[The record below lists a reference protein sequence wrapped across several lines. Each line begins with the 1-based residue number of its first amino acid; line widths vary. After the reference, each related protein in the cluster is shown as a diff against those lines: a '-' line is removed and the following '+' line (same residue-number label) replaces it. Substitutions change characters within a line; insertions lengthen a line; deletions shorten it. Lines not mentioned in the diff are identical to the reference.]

1 MSLSSTDLLDSG
13 DLFRDRHIGPRP
25 ADIAQ
30 MLADIGVDSIDQLLE
45 KTVPAAIRFHGTMNL
60 DEVATEAETLAELQ
74 DLANRNQQYRSHI
87 GTGYH
92 DCITPPAIQ
101 RGILEAPGWYTA
113 YTPYQPEISQ
123 GRLEALLNFQTMIC
137 DLTGMEVANSSM
149 LDEGTAAAEAMT
161 MCHRIQERVRRNE
174 TVDLFFVS
182 QSCHPQTIEIVKSRA
197 LPLGIEVVIGDHQD
211 FTFPTRCFGMLLQY
225 PDTDG
230 RVLDLEGIC
239 TRAHDANALVA
250 VAADPLALTLL
261 RSPGEA
267 GADMVVGSTQRFG
280 IPMGFGGPHAGYLG
294 TKEKYQRQLPG
305 RLVGVSRDAQGKD
318 ALRLALQT
326 REQHIRRDRATSNIC
341 TAQVLLAV
349 CAGMYAVHHG
359 PEGLITIAKRVRLQC
374 EILASALR
382 GLGHDVVEALRFDT
396 VKVFPAGISEEE
408 LRNRSSEEERNFRY
422 YSDGSVG
429 ITFDETCQR
438 NDILSILQVF
448 GATAGSVDLDAFAAE
463 CDVEIP
469 NELARTSEFLTHP
482 VFHRYRSELE
492 LVRYMH
498 GLENKDLS
506 LNTAM
511 IPLGS
516 CTMKLNAA
524 AEMFPILYPGFSR
537 MHPFAPKEQTVG
549 YQVLFDRLELWL
561 QEITGFDA
569 VSLMPNAGSQG
580 EYAGLMVIRK
590 YHEKRGD
597 SDRKVCFI
605 PQSAHGTNPAS
616 ATMAGMEVVVIR
628 CDSEGNISLE
638 DLEAKIAEH
647 GPRCAALMVTY
658 PSTHGVF
665 ETSIKRICQLI
676 HEAGGQIYLD
686 GANMNAMVGLC
697 RPGDIGADVCHLNLH
712 KTFCIPHGGGG
723 PGMGPIGVSSHLAPF
738 LPSHPERKTGGEQ
751 AIGAISAAPFGSA
764 MILPISYAY
773 IRMMGASGLQKAT
786 EVAILSANYL
796 AEKLQEFY
804 PVLYRGDQG
813 RVAHEC
819 IIDTRVLK
827 ESAGIS
833 VDDIAKRLIDYGFH
847 APTMSW
853 PVAGTLMIEPTES
866 ESKQE
871 LDRFIAAMIGIHAEA
886 KAVEEGTYPAANH
899 PLCNA
904 PHTAEM
910 VTADQWDHPYSRELA
925 GYPGA
930 KQKANKFWPA
940 VARIDQAF
948 GDRNLVCSCPPVEE
962 YLES

>member
-1 MSLSSTDLLDSG
+1 MTLSSSDLLDSG
-13 DLFRDRHIGPRP
+13 DLFQDRHIGPRP
-25 ADIAQ
+25 ADIDQ
-30 MLADIGVDSIDQLLE
+30 MLADIGMDSIEQLLE
-45 KTVPAAIRFHGTMNL
+45 KTVPDSIRFQGTMNL
-60 DEVATEAETLAELQ
+60 DEVATEAETLTELE
-74 DLANRNQQYRSHI
+74 DLATRNQQFRSHI

-161 MCHRIQERVRRNE
+161 MCHRIQERARRNE
-174 TVDLFFVS
+174 PADLFFMS
-182 QSCHPQTIEIVKSRA
+182 QSCHPQTIEIVRSRA
-197 LPLGIEVVIGDHQD
+197 VPLGIEVVVGDHQD

-230 RVLDLEGIC
+230 RVIDLEEIC
-239 TRAHDANALVA
+239 TRAHDANALVV

-267 GADMVVGSTQRFG
+267 GADMVVGSTQRVG
-280 IPMGFGGPHAGYLG
+280 IPMGFGGPHAAYLG
-294 TKEKYQRQLPG
+294 TQEKHQRQLPG
-305 RLVGVSRDAQGKD
+305 RLVGVSRDSQGKE

-359 PEGLITIAKRVRLQC
+359 PEGLTTIAKRVRLQC
-374 EILASALR
+374 EILAKGLAD
-382 GLGHDVVEALRFDT
+382 LGHGVVEVLRFDT

-408 LRNRSSEEERNFRY
+408 LKNRSSAEERNLRY
-422 YSDGSVG
+422 YGDGAVG
-429 ITFDETCQR
+429 VTFDETCQR
-438 NDILSILQVF
+438 EDILSILRIF
-448 GATAGSVDLDAFAAE
+448 GATAGSVDLDSLAAG
-463 CDVEIP
+463 CDLEIP
-469 NELARTSEFLTHP
+469 EELARNTKFLTHP
-482 VFHRYRSELE
+482 VFHRYRSEME

-498 GLENKDLS
+498 WLENKDLA

-537 MHPFAPKEQTVG
+537 MHPFAPKEQTAG

-590 YHEKRGD
+590 YHETRGD
-597 SDRKVCFI
+597 TDRKVCFI

-616 ATMAGMEVVVIR
+616 ATMAGMEVVVVR
-628 CDSEGNISLE
+628 CDSEGNISIE

-665 ETSIKRICQLI
+665 ETSIQQICDLI
-676 HEAGGQIYLD
+676 HETGGQVYLD

-723 PGMGPIGVSSHLAPF
+723 PGMGPIGVLSHLAPF
-738 LPSHPERKTGGEQ
+738 LPGHPERKTGGEQ

-773 IRMMGASGLQKAT
+773 IRMMGASGLRRAT

-796 AEKLQEFY
+796 ANKLQEFY
-804 PVLYRGDQG
+804 PVLYRGAQG
-813 RVAHEC
+813 QVAHEC

-833 VDDIAKRLIDYGFH
+833 VDDVAKRLIDYGFH

-871 LDRFIAAMIGIHAEA
+871 LDRFISAMIGIHVEA
-886 KAVEEGTYPAANH
+886 KAVEEGTYPAADH

-910 VTADQWDHPYSRELA
+910 VTADQWDHPYSREKA
-925 GYPGA
+925 GYPGV

-940 VARIDQAF
+940 VSRIDQAF